1 MLGGSDGRMI
11 AQRRATEAKELAVA
25 RKQHISTQLEED
37 KITTLQA
44 KVAEIRDTIQYA
56 EKISGRV
63 VKGWQKLEREGSQ
76 LTPGAN
82 RNEEKEKLA
91 SNVAE
96 HVREATGGGGW
107 GLNHP
112 KLKGLAILKFPLTHV
127 VGCLCSCA
135 RFPFFFFIFAFIQFA
150 FTLFRL
156 FSDVCV
162 RVGRLVCVASRV
174 AVMFV
179 TRPSSLVVRR
189 FCRSVRLL
197 LHLRLR
203 HVFLRFLSCRH
214 QRYII
219 VKSTTQSDVD
229 EINERMGRLNSKWED
244 FVGDFSHMLDW
255 IPDVNIDWFVDW
267 LPGVD
272 LPGFTLR
279 IQSINLGF
287 VAAFNGFLELVSG
300 LAKVFDL
307 NWVPVAATACEGAL
321 APGKLLTTSL
331 VVVVLVFLFDSK
343 VGSSESQ
350 IAMARDIHRITTTN
364 LTSR

>member
-1 MLGGSDGRMI
+1 M
-11 AQRRATEAKELAVA
+11 
-25 RKQHISTQLEED
+25 
-37 KITTLQA
+37 
-44 KVAEIRDTIQYA
+44 
-56 EKISGRV
+56 
-63 VKGWQKLEREGSQ
+63 
-76 LTPGAN
+76 
-82 RNEEKEKLA
+82 
-91 SNVAE
+91 
-96 HVREATGGGGW
+96 
-107 GLNHP
+107 
-112 KLKGLAILKFPLTHV
+112 
-127 VGCLCSCA
+127 GCLCSCA

-307 NWVPVAATACEGAL
+307 TWVPVAATACEGAL